1 MGYTKTIELSINSD
15 DVAKYISDIVADCIN
30 DAIRHYLERKGYPD
44 GTIDDIIG
52 DNNVWNGV
60 IEDLMPQLKA

>member
-1 MGYTKTIELSINSD
+1 MGYTKIIELSIDSND
-15 DVAKYISDIVADCIN
+15 IAKYISDIVADCIN

-44 GTIDDIIG
+44 GTIDDILK
-52 DNNVWNGV
+52 DNDLWNGV